1 MKDDTWKVKGH
12 VHTKQYSYPVP
23 CPYCNGFGFVGVWN
37 EECEHCGGTGEV
49 EE

>member
-12 VHTKQYSYPVP
+12 VHTKQHSYPVP
-23 CPYCNGFGFVGVWN
+23 CPYCNGYGVDMYN
-37 EECEHCGGTGEV
+37 LECDYCDGTGEV